1 MALSLHPKH
10 AAQYTRIVRLLM
22 KHGRRDLVA
31 RAAGDDFV
39 DMRDEDDAAGV
50 PTVEDE
56 QTDAESLAADLESMG
71 PTFIKLGQLLS
82 TRADLLPDA
91 YLVALARLQDKVE
104 PIPYDDVRRIVEDEL
119 GVRVSTAFDSFDE
132 KPLAA
137 ASLGQVHRAVLRS
150 GREVAVKVQRPN
162 IRRQI
167 IDDLDS
173 LVELASVVDKRT
185 DVGRRYGF
193 EAMVD
198 EFRRTMLAEL
208 DYRREAQNLST
219 LGAALSEFDRIVVPQ
234 PVDDYTTDRVLTMD
248 YISGRNL
255 TAVGP
260 LGRMELDGRPL
271 GEELFR
277 AYVKQILVDGFFH
290 ADPHPGNVLVT
301 DDDPPRLALIDLGM
315 VARLPA
321 DLRGQLVKLLLAV
334 SEGRGEDAASY
345 AEGMSDRLDDYDRSE
360 FTRCVA
366 RMVAEHTNATV
377 GDIAAGRVVAEL
389 SRIAAENGLRPPP
402 ELTMLGKALLNLDE
416 IARTLAPDFD
426 PNEALRDEAA
436 ELLRH
441 NLSDLVS
448 PASMLSAAL
457 EAKEFAEKLPSRVNS
472 VLDTL
477 ADGEVKLNIKGID
490 EQQFMTA
497 FQKVANR
504 ITSGLVIAALIIG
517 AAMLM
522 RVETSATLFGY
533 PALAIVCFLA
543 AAGAGV
549 ALLVSTLLSDRRS
562 RPRH

>member
-10 AAQYTRIVRLLM
+10 AAQYTRIVRLLV

-31 RAAGDDFV
+31 RATGDEV
-39 DMRDEDDAAGV
+39 IDMRDDDATTTTL
-50 PTVEDE
+50 TVDE
-56 QTDAESLAADLESMG
+56 EREDAESLAADLESMG

-91 YLVALARLQDKVE
+91 YLAALARLQDKVE
-104 PIPYDDVRRIVEDEL
+104 PIPYDEVRRIVEGEL
-119 GVRVSTAFDSFDE
+119 GVRVSTAFESFDE
-132 KPLAA
+132 TPLAA

-150 GREVAVKVQRPN
+150 GRQVAVKVQRPN

-208 DYRREAQNLST
+208 DYRREAQNLAT
-219 LGAALSEFDRIVVPQ
+219 LGAALDEFDRIVVPQ

-248 YISGRNL
+248 YVAGRNL
-255 TAVGP
+255 TSVGP

-271 GEELFR
+271 GEQLFR

-315 VARLPA
+315 VARLPN
-321 DLRGQLVKLLLAV
+321 DLREHLVKLLLAV

-345 AEGMSDRLDDYDRSE
+345 AEGMSDRLDDYDRAE

-366 RMVAEHTNATV
+366 RMVADHTNATV

-389 SRIAAENGLRPPP
+389 SRIAADNGLRPPP

-426 PNEALRDEAA
+426 PNEALRNEAA

-441 NLSDLVS
+441 NLSGLVS

-522 RVETSATLFGY
+522 RVETSATLLGY

-549 ALLVSTLLSDRRS
+549 ALLVSTLVSDRRS
-562 RPRH
+562 RPRR

>member
-1 MALSLHPKH
+1 MALSLRPQH
-10 AAQYTRIVRLLM
+10 AAQYTKIARLLL
-22 KHGRRDLVA
+22 KHGRRDLVE
-31 RAAGDDFV
+31 RAGGDAAV
-39 DMRDEDDAAGV
+39 DIRDEGAGV
-50 PTVEDE
+50 DVDE
-56 QTDAESLAADLESMG
+56 ERAEAEALASELEQMG

-82 TRADLLPDA
+82 TRADLLPQA
-91 YLVALARLQDKVE
+91 YLKALSRLQDKVE
-104 PIPYDDVRRIVEDEL
+104 AIPFEDVRRIVEDEL
-119 GVRVSTAFDSFDE
+119 GARVSKAFDWFDE
-132 KPLAA
+132 TPLAA
-137 ASLGQVHRAVLRS
+137 ASLGQVHRARLRS
-150 GREVAVKVQRPN
+150 GRDVAVKVQRPN
-162 IRRQI
+162 IRTRI
-167 IDDLDS
+167 IDDLDA
-173 LVELASVVDKRT
+173 LVELASVVDKKT

-193 EAMVD
+193 EAMVE

-208 DYRREAQNLST
+208 DYRREAQNLRT
-219 LGAALSEFDRIVVPQ
+219 LGSALDEFERIVVPQ

-248 YISGRNL
+248 FVAGRNL
-255 TAVGP
+255 TSMGP
-260 LGRMELDGRPL
+260 MARMELDGRPL

-301 DDDPPRLALIDLGM
+301 DHDPPRLALIDLGM
-315 VARLPA
+315 VARLPN
-321 DLRGQLVKLLLAV
+321 DLREHLVKLLLAV

-345 AEGMSDRLDDYDRSE
+345 AEGMSDKLDDYDRASY
-360 FTRCVA
+360 TRSVA
-366 RMVAEHTNATV
+366 RLVSEHATATV
-377 GDIAAGRVVAEL
+377 GQIAAGRVVAEM

-426 PNEALRDEAA
+426 PNEALREEAA

-441 NLSDLVS
+441 NLTGLVS
-448 PASMLSAAL
+448 PANMLSTAL

-477 ADGEVKLNIKGID
+477 ANGEVKLDIKGID

-522 RVETSATLFGY
+522 RVETEAELFGY
-533 PALAIVCFLA
+533 PALAIVCFFA
-543 AAGAGV
+543 AAGSGV
-549 ALLVSTLLSDRRS
+549 ALLVSIVRSDRRS
-562 RPRH
+562 SRP